1 MGRKREWGCNYA
13 AGTKDSEI
21 ELKSR
26 LVYNGKLTRK
36 WLSSEETA
44 SSTVSLESINLT
56 FAINARE
63 ERDVMIAYVP
73 NAFVQTLI
81 PSELLEEINT
91 III

>member
-1 MGRKREWGCNYA
+1 
-13 AGTKDSEI
+13 
-21 ELKSR
+21 
-26 LVYNGKLTRK
+26 
-36 WLSSEETA
+36 
-44 SSTVSLESINLT
+44 VSLESINLT